1 MNNQPRRLAPLP
13 PQQWSDELAEV
24 RQRLVTPLNIHN
36 MMAHHPDLTLAWMSF
51 RYHIVRDSTLTPRQ
65 RELLIL
71 RTARNC
77 QAEYEWEHH
86 VVRGC
91 QAGLS
96 VAEIE
101 RIKEGT
107 EVEAWHKSEALLLQA
122 ADDFHGD
129 FKMSRSTYSGLS
141 AYFNAKQLLDIC
153 CTVGMYMTLALI
165 IKSFEVPLEEHLT
178 RS

>member
-1 MNNQPRRLAPLP
+1 MNNQDQRLAPLP
-13 PQQWSDELAEV
+13 PEEWSDELAEIHN
-24 RQRLVTPLNIHN
+24 RLGSPLNIHN
-36 MMAHHPDLTLAWMSF
+36 MMAHHPDLTLAWMNF
-51 RYHIVRDSTLTPRQ
+51 RYHIVRDSTLTARQ

-86 VVRGC
+86 VVRGR

-96 VAEIE
+96 DSEIE
-101 RIKEGT
+101 RIKDDAEAQ
-107 EVEAWHKSEALLLQA
+107 AWHEREALLLQA
-122 ADDFHGD
+122 ADDFYRD
-129 FKMSRSTYSGLS
+129 FKMSDSTYRGLS
-141 AYFNAKQLLDIC
+141 AYFDAKQLLDIC

-165 IKSFEVPLEEHLT
+165 IKSFEVPLEEHFT